1 MTAKRYEFMTI
12 NQLAHAVCDAANGT
26 EFTFTFDTKESLA
39 QNGEPTGWYGAK
51 IIDIFGEEKGTLCFG
66 YWGGG
71 CTQCADLA
79 VISDDEWNYDSN
91 VEAIER
97 QLREWFTYGYDWYK
111 GIDTVCVA
119 VTDENEY
126 EIRYWTGQD

>member
-51 IIDIFGEEKGTLCFG
+51 IIDIFGEEKGTLNYAFFESILLRFRDLLDQRG
-66 YWGGG
+66 LRLTSEDFSSSG
-71 CTQCADLA
+71 ADRSRL
-79 VISDDEWNYDSN
+79 SN
-91 VEAIER
+91 LILEA
-97 QLREWFTYGYDWYK
+97 
-111 GIDTVCVA
+111 A
-119 VTDENEY
+119 NN
-126 EIRYWTGQD
+126 